1 MPPELREKIETAL
14 AAVGEV
20 EYQRRSHH
28 RKCPLFA
35 RVLPEEDL
43 AHEKGEIVRKGS
55 ANRVHY
61 CCSNDKCEEPIRS
74 DKWDDHVLKMTSDVH
89 LQEPPEDVLERSM
102 NFVADGFW
110 VTRERRMRRM
120 LTFME
125 QRHYLA
131 LARQHGELDL
141 AKRITQAN
149 RFLVRLTNMIRITDP
164 TSQTILVH

>member
-20 EYQRRSHH
+20 EYQRRSHR
-28 RKCPLFA
+28 RKCLLVA
-35 RVLPEEDL
+35 RVLPDADL
-43 AHEKGEIVRKGS
+43 VHERGEIVRKGS
-55 ANRVHY
+55 ANRLHY
-61 CCSNDKCEEPIRS
+61 FCSNKNCEEAIRG

-89 LQEPPEDVLERSM
+89 LQESPEDVLERSM

-110 VTRERRMRRM
+110 VTRERRMRRII
-120 LTFME
+120 TYME

-149 RFLVRLTNMIRITDP
+149 RC
-164 TSQTILVH
+164 SCA